1 VEEISLT
8 TGEEDFMDSKI
19 LLSNEIARLVTL
31 REAYDVSVENEEIS
45 VLEKELDDAV
55 LKRNEKQIASAGI
68 NTRIEELQ
76 TALKAIESL
85 E

>member
-1 VEEISLT
+1 
-8 TGEEDFMDSKI
+8 MDSKI
-19 LLSNEIARLVTL
+19 LLSNEITRLATL
-31 REAYDVSVENEEIS
+31 REAYDVAVENEEIS

-76 TALKAIESL
+76 AALKTIESL